1 LPAISTVGAPLLVAV
16 LSSAMSVPPSLW
28 QVEQPW
34 EGFPQLEGHAAADVV
49 VIGAGVT
56 GCACALRL
64 AQGGGSVLVVEA
76 DRVASGASG
85 RNGGFASAGTGLGL
99 RDAAAQ
105 IGMPAAL
112 GLHRATE
119 AALDE
124 MLALAAA
131 RGEAD
136 SVRRTGSLWLATSG
150 EADHMAAAVT
160 TLAGAG
166 VDCRAAPELIPA
178 PMRAR
183 YPRATVFPG
192 DCELQP
198 ARWVRALAG
207 ATAAAGARLC
217 ERSPVTAVERLG
229 DGWSVATPGG
239 AATAQAV
246 VVACDGLLPRL
257 VPELHGVVYP
267 VRGQM
272 LATEP
277 LADPVV
283 TLPTHSDHGFVYA
296 RPTLDGRLAI
306 GGCRS
311 ADLEAEYTD
320 ETGPT
325 PAVQAALDRFVTER
339 MGLTGARI
347 THRWAGTMG
356 FSADLLPVVGEVPE
370 RPGLHVA
377 GGYSGVGNVQGFVCG
392 GMLADLI
399 LGRGHALAAALSPDR
414 FAVDG
419 RMRSRLE
426 LREQRESR
434 RLRELLPA

>member
-1 LPAISTVGAPLLVAV
+1 MSAP
-16 LSSAMSVPPSLW
+16 SSLW

-34 EGFPQLEGHAAADVV
+34 AGFAPLRGDAAADVV

-64 AQGGGSVLVVEA
+64 AQGGASVLVVEA

-99 RDAAAQ
+99 RDAAAV

-112 GLHRATE
+112 ALHRATE

-150 EADHMAAAVT
+150 EADEMAAAVAA
-160 TLAGAG
+160 LGAAG
-166 VDCRAAPELIPA
+166 VDCRAAPELIPP

-183 YPRATVFPG
+183 YPRATFFPG

-207 ATAAAGARLC
+207 AAAAAGARVR
-217 ERSPVTAVERLG
+217 ERSPVTAVERHG
-229 DGWSVATPGG
+229 EGWNVATPAG
-239 AATAQAV
+239 AVTGRAV

-257 VPELHGVVYP
+257 VPELDGVLYP

-306 GGCRS
+306 GGCRL
-311 ADLEAEYTD
+311 ADLDAEYTD

-325 PAVQAALDRFVTER
+325 PPVQAELDRFVAVR
-339 MGLTGARI
+339 LGLAGVRV
-347 THRWAGTMG
+347 THRWGGTMG
-356 FSADLLPVVGEVPE
+356 FSADLLPVVGEVPD

-399 LGRGHALAAALSPDR
+399 LGRRHALAAALSLDR

-419 RMRSRLE
+419 RLRPPVE

>member
-1 LPAISTVGAPLLVAV
+1 
-16 LSSAMSVPPSLW
+16 MSVPPSLW
-28 QVEQPW
+28 QVEHPW
-34 EGFPQLEGHAAADVV
+34 QGFPPLIGDAAADVV
-49 VIGAGVT
+49 IVGAGVT

-64 AQGGGSVLVVEA
+64 AQGGASVLVVEA

-105 IGMPAAL
+105 IGMPAAIA
-112 GLHRATE
+112 LHRATE

-136 SVRRTGSLWLATSG
+136 SVRRTGSLWLATGG
-150 EADHMAAAVT
+150 EADHMAAAVAA
-160 TLAGAG
+160 LAAAG

-183 YPRATVFPG
+183 YPQATVFPG

-207 ATAAAGARLC
+207 AATAAGARLC
-217 ERSPVTAVERLG
+217 ERSPVTAVERRG
-229 DGWSVATPGG
+229 DAWSVATPAG
-239 AATAQAV
+239 AATGRGV
-246 VVACDGLLPRL
+246 IVACDGLLPRL
-257 VPELHGVVYP
+257 VPELHGIVYP

-283 TLPTHSDHGFVYA
+283 SLPTHSDHGFVYA

-320 ETGPT
+320 DAGPT
-325 PAVQAALDRFVTER
+325 PPVQEALDRFVSQR

-377 GGYSGVGNVQGFVCG
+377 GGYSGVGNLQGFVCG

-399 LGRGHALAAALSPDR
+399 LGRRDALAAALSLDR
-414 FAVDG
+414 FSVDG
-419 RMRSRLE
+419 RLRPPLE

-434 RLRELLPA
+434 RLRPVLPA

>member
-1 LPAISTVGAPLLVAV
+1 
-16 LSSAMSVPPSLW
+16 MSVPPSLW

-34 EGFPQLEGHAAADVV
+34 EGFPQLKGDAAADVV
-49 VIGAGVT
+49 IVGAGVT
-56 GCACALRL
+56 GCACGLRL
-64 AQGGGSVLVVEA
+64 AQGGALVLVLEA
-76 DRVASGASG
+76 GQVASGASG

-99 RDAAAQ
+99 RDAAAAV
-105 IGMPAAL
+105 GMSAAL
-112 GLHRATE
+112 ALHRATE

-136 SVRRTGSLWLATSG
+136 SVRRTGSVWLATSG
-150 EADHMAAAVT
+150 EADGMAAAVAA
-160 TLAGAG
+160 LAGAG
-166 VDCRAAPELIPA
+166 VDWRAAPELIPP

-183 YPRATVFPG
+183 YPQATVFPG

-207 ATAAAGARLC
+207 AAAAAGARLR
-217 ERSPVTAVERLG
+217 ERSPVTAIERRG

-239 AATAQAV
+239 TASGRAV
-246 VVACDGLLPRL
+246 VVASDGLLARL
-257 VPELHGVVYP
+257 VPELRGIVYP

-296 RPTLDGRLAI
+296 RPTLDRRLAI

-320 ETGPT
+320 DGGPS
-325 PAVQAALDRFVTER
+325 PAVQGALARFVTER
-339 MGLTGARI
+339 LGLAGVRV

-356 FSADLLPVVGEVPE
+356 FSADLLPVVGEVSG
-370 RPGLHVA
+370 RPGLYVA

-392 GMLADLI
+392 EMLSDLI
-399 LGRGHALAAALSPDR
+399 LGRGHALAAALSLDR
-414 FAVDG
+414 FAVEG
-419 RMRSRLE
+419 RLRPPVE

-434 RLRELLPA
+434 RLRALLPA

>member
-1 LPAISTVGAPLLVAV
+1 
-16 LSSAMSVPPSLW
+16 MSVPPSLW
-28 QVEQPW
+28 QVEHPW
-34 EGFPQLEGHAAADVV
+34 ERFPQLEGDAAADVV
-49 VIGAGVT
+49 IVGAGVT

-64 AQGGGSVLVVEA
+64 AQGGASVLVLEA

-99 RDAAAQ
+99 RDAVAVV
-105 IGMPAAL
+105 GTPAAL
-112 GLHRATE
+112 ALHRATE

-150 EADHMAAAVT
+150 EADDMSAAVT
-160 TLAGAG
+160 ALSAAG
-166 VDCRAAPELIPA
+166 VDCRPAPDLISP

-207 ATAAAGARLC
+207 AAAAAGAQLH
-217 ERSPVTAVERLG
+217 ERTPVTAVGRRG
-229 DGWSVATPGG
+229 DEWVVSTPGG
-239 AATAQAV
+239 PATGRAV
-246 VVACDGLLPRL
+246 VVASDGLLPRL
-257 VPELHGVVYP
+257 VPELHGIVYP

-320 ETGPT
+320 ETAPT
-325 PAVQAALDRFVTER
+325 PAVQEALDRFVTER

-377 GGYSGVGNVQGFVCG
+377 GGYSGVGNIQGFVCG

-399 LGRGHALAAALSPDR
+399 LGRRHALAAALSLDR

-419 RMRSRLE
+419 RLRPPVE

-434 RLRELLPA
+434 YLRELNILPS